1 MFSAGVCYGL
11 NIPFVR
17 IIHDNGFSTAEIMV
31 LQYLVGVTTLV
42 LIVTLFFRR
51 RIRLISALRLLGVGV
66 LAAGVSFS
74 YYQALDLLPSA
85 TAVTLLF
92 QFVWMGVVWQVIRER
107 KLPPVSTIISM
118 FVIMTGTI
126 LATGILGSNTENP
139 ASLDPLGLLFGL
151 LSAAF
156 YTAFLITS
164 GKAANELPAANRTLF
179 TSLGSLL
186 IALILCPTF
195 FTETLAPN
203 IGNTGFILPGVA
215 LGIVG
220 ILLPVFLI
228 ASSSPHLTSGLATIM
243 ASSELP
249 SGILC
254 AMLFMG
260 DKVSPLTALGV
271 AIILVGIVLSQSK
284 DLLAYLKRSDKKD
297 PELP

>member
-1 MFSAGVCYGL
+1 MFAAGVCYGL

-17 IIHDNGFSTAEIMV
+17 IIHDNGFATAEIMV
-31 LQYLVGVTTLV
+31 LQYIVGVTTLGI
-42 LIVTLFFRR
+42 IVVLFFRR
-51 RIRLISALRLLGVGV
+51 KISLKAVLRLLGVGV

-74 YYQALDLLPSA
+74 YYQALALLPSA

-107 KLPPVSTIISM
+107 KLPPLTTIISM
-118 FVIMTGTI
+118 FVIMAGTV
-126 LATGILGSNTENP
+126 LATGIVGNNAGEL
-139 ASLDPLGLLFGL
+139 ASLDPLGLFFGL

-156 YTAFLITS
+156 YTAFLIAS

-179 TSLGSLL
+179 TSLGSLI

-195 FTETLAPN
+195 FHETLAPN
-203 IGNTGFILPGVA
+203 ITNTGFILPGIA
-215 LGIVG
+215 LGIFG

-228 ASSSPHLTSGLATIM
+228 ASSSPHLPSGLATIM

-260 DKVSPLTALGV
+260 DVVSPLIVLGV
-271 AIILVGIVLSQSK
+271 VIILVGIVLSQSSE
-284 DLLAYLKRSDKKD
+284 LLSYLKNRRLNEKHE
-297 PELP
+297 P